1 MEHKG
6 FVIRGVA
13 LSPLACWLEM
23 PYIVNQRRCRRCH
36 LSSSK
41 NGTKNVAERFNLRL
55 DSALKIRL
63 GELATKEGY
72 ASVSAFVR
80 QLLAHQVDGEATN
93 RQIGDMEQK
102 TVATINRLSRDVGQ
116 LRLQLLATY
125 SLVDS
130 LAKVVLTCLPEPS
143 PQMVEQA
150 TAAAKRRYDRL
161 LLSVAQTMKGQG
173 SAMLREL
180 EKNVKI

>member
-1 MEHKG
+1 
-6 FVIRGVA
+6 
-13 LSPLACWLEM
+13 M
-23 PYIVNQRRCRRCH
+23 PYSVNQICHRRCH
-36 LSSSK
+36 LSSSQ
-41 NGTKNVAERFNLRL
+41 NGITKGAKRFNLRL
-55 DSALKIRL
+55 DPKLKVRL
-63 GELATKEGY
+63 GEMATKEGY
-72 ASVSAFVR
+72 ASVSAYVR
-80 QLLAHQVDGEATN
+80 QLLARQVDGEATN

-130 LAKVVLTCLPEPS
+130 LAKVVLTCVPEPS

-173 SAMLREL
+173 PAKLREL
-180 EKNVKI
+180 EKNVR